1 MMNME
6 NSEMKRGKEKH
17 PLLEDKIMGHVENGE
32 ISCAGAMQI
41 AAELG
46 EPRWTV
52 GRMLDRLGIHLGKC
66 QLGLFGC
73 VHPENRIVQA
83 ASAVSPEFEAE
94 IRKALQGES
103 LPCEMAWRI
112 AEGRKIPPMDL
123 SAACECLQIR
133 IKPCQFGA
141 F

>member
-1 MMNME
+1 MNME
-6 NSEMKRGKEKH
+6 NPETKKGKANN
-17 PLLEDKIMGHVENGE
+17 PLLEDQIMGYAEDGQ

-52 GRMLDRLGIHLGKC
+52 GRMLDQWGIHLGKC

-83 ASAVSPEFEAE
+83 ASTVSPEFETE
-94 IRKALQGES
+94 IRKALQGEC

-112 AEGRKIPPMDL
+112 AEERKISPIDV

-133 IKPCQFGA
+133 IKPCQFGT